1 MIFAFISVSISILQ
15 VHVKIASDKETK
27 TKTNPE
33 NKTLIKK
40 RCKNQIDMKSYEDT
54 PTPLSPQPSTPLTS

>member
-1 MIFAFISVSISILQ
+1 MIFAFISVSLNKGERPESISILQ

-40 RCKNQIDMKSYEDT
+40 A
-54 PTPLSPQPSTPLTS
+54 